1 MPSWSLGAG
10 DYNRD
15 GVNDLMYGG
24 GSGVTFMKS
33 TEGGGFEQDSFEPYV
48 FCQRTNFI
56 DINNDGHLDA
66 FSCHDVQPNV
76 YFLNDGTGEF
86 DFYQS
91 NVTPGAILL
100 GIFPSGGN
108 YGSIWIDYD
117 NDGDQDLFIAKCRG
131 GSSGAKYN
139 ELHRNNGDGTFTDVS
154 VESNLRDPVQT
165 WSSAWADYDNDGDM
179 DVIVGAS
186 STADG
191 THKFM
196 QNNGDGTFTDITAG
210 SGWDTN
216 TSTSIEHIAH
226 DFNNDGFVDVMGGGS
241 KIMYNL
247 GDGTFEVAST
257 GFGIGAVGD
266 LNNDGFLDFQNGS
279 TLRLNNG
286 NSNNW
291 IKFNLQGVQSN
302 RNGIGARIEIYGAW
316 GKQIRDARSG
326 EGFEYMSSLNI
337 HFGIG
342 EATAIDQVIIRWPSG
357 IVDTIDNP
365 DTNQTLVVVE
375 GSTLS
380 VGDNAFS
387 SFSVYPNPASDVVT
401 IKSSSLAQVVSAE
414 LYDMNGKRV
423 FESAVENDTISIQSL
438 SLGTYILLAKDS
450 EGTLSTHKLIK
461 Q

>member
-1 MPSWSLGAG
+1 
-10 DYNRD
+10 
-15 GVNDLMYGG
+15 
-24 GSGVTFMKS
+24 
-33 TEGGGFEQDSFEPYV
+33 
-48 FCQRTNFI
+48 
-56 DINNDGHLDA
+56 
-66 FSCHDVQPNV
+66 
-76 YFLNDGTGEF
+76 
-86 DFYQS
+86 
-91 NVTPGAILL
+91 
-100 GIFPSGGN
+100 
-108 YGSIWIDYD
+108 
-117 NDGDQDLFIAKCRG
+117 
-131 GSSGAKYN
+131 
-139 ELHRNNGDGTFTDVS
+139 
-154 VESNLRDPVQT
+154 
-165 WSSAWADYDNDGDM
+165 M
-179 DVIVGAS
+179 DVVVGAS

-247 GDGTFEVAST
+247 GDGTFEAAST

-291 IKFNLQGVQSN
+291 LKFNLQGVQSN

-438 SLGTYILLAKDS
+438 PLGTYILLAKDS
-450 EGTLSTHKLIK
+450 EGKLSTHKLIK

>member
-1 MPSWSLGAG
+1 M
-10 DYNRD
+10 
-15 GVNDLMYGG
+15 V
-24 GSGVTFMKS
+24 
-33 TEGGGFEQDSFEPYV
+33 
-48 FCQRTNFI
+48 I
-56 DINNDGHLDA
+56 
-66 FSCHDVQPNV
+66 
-76 YFLNDGTGEF
+76 
-86 DFYQS
+86 
-91 NVTPGAILL
+91 
-100 GIFPSGGN
+100 
-108 YGSIWIDYD
+108 
-117 NDGDQDLFIAKCRG
+117 
-131 GSSGAKYN
+131 
-139 ELHRNNGDGTFTDVS
+139 NNGDGTFS
-154 VESNLRDPVQT
+154 
-165 WSSAWADYDNDGDM
+165 
-179 DVIVGAS
+179 
-186 STADG
+186 
-191 THKFM
+191 
-196 QNNGDGTFTDITAG
+196 DITAG

-247 GDGTFEVAST
+247 GDGTFVASST
-257 GFGIGAVGD
+257 GFGVAAVGD
-266 LNNDGFLDFQNGS
+266 LNNDGFLDFQTGN

-291 IKFNLQGVQSN
+291 IKFNLQGVESN

-326 EGFEYMSSLNI
+326 DGFEYMSSLNV

-342 EATAIDQVIIRWPSG
+342 EATTIDQVIVRWPSG
-357 IVDTIDNP
+357 IVDTFNNP
-365 DTNQTLVVVE
+365 DPNQIMSVVE

-387 SFSVYPNPASDVVT
+387 SFSVYPNPASDIVT

-423 FESAVENDTISIQSL
+423 YESAVVNETISIQSL
-438 SLGTYILLAKDS
+438 AQGTYILLAKDS